1 MAISFV
7 GAGTVVTG
15 SNPTVGVPSG
25 ALVNDLLLLVVT
37 ASVTPATPTGWARLA
52 AQGSGQYI
60 TVFYKFLAPGE
71 TDASSFSLTMTSTAA
86 RSVMVAYR
94 GASGVEVVP
103 AVTAGTGTTMTP
115 NTVTTTYA
123 NDFVISIYAC
133 GTGGAT
139 TLTRNASTTQR
150 SNTSG
155 ATSTN
160 GLLIADELKATA
172 GVSTARAATL
182 SVSRAWSSLAIGIVE
197 SPRTVYWVGGNGTW
211 DATSSTNWSNSSG
224 GSGGFAAPGLLD
236 TVVINAN
243 SGSPTVT
250 LSGQI
255 FSGDLNTTGA
265 TCTLSSTGTLTINGS
280 MTLSATTTW
289 SASSVLTFVGTGT
302 VTTNAVSIASPI
314 TLNGASQTLTLG
326 DNLTTTGAFTLTAG
340 TLALGTNSLNAPTF
354 STNNSNT
361 RAITFG
367 SGSAINLSGNAA
379 TVWAGNTAT
388 GFSTTGTPTVNL
400 TFTGATG
407 TRTIAHGITGGTETT
422 GRIDFAIAASATDTV
437 TLTNSSKIKSLNVQH
452 SGTFDCPSSLTLYG
466 SLTIASSISTYSGGT
481 GTTITLAST
490 GSGNTVT
497 LNKTI
502 TSNLTFN
509 GVGGSWTL
517 GSNTNLTLGTL
528 TVTNGT
534 FSTGNQNIT
543 AKTVTSSGAGV
554 RTVTLGSSTLNLG
567 NEANG
572 TIWDFGTT
580 TNLTFDAGTSQIN
593 STNTT
598 TSTFTGGGLTYYN
611 LNFADNSTLT
621 IEGSNTFNTLSC
633 STTTGTATQLNL
645 TAGTTQTVTNFNVD
659 GSSVTS
665 YVTLNSS
672 SSTVAATLSKASG
685 TVSLSNARIEEVAA
699 TGGATWNAFGCQ
711 KRSAL
716 ATGWNFGT
724 FDRYLVINAPIVIN
738 FTTTGYWSTTS
749 GGATTA
755 QPPYIFDTAI
765 LDNGAAGGVT
775 IDMVGTIGTLNVTD
789 TFPTDGLTAIIEQV
803 SSTTFSIYG
812 SCRIPLNTVWG
823 FSNSFVY
830 SFESTSS
837 GNTIDMR
844 TDPSNINT
852 GAFNGTSDV
861 TFNGVGGEWTLLSNF
876 GAVTSQQI
884 DALTFLN
891 GTLNTGSYQINCN
904 TLSSTGTNTAATL
917 NLSASTVT
925 VNTALTVTST
935 TTTLNAG
942 TSTVV
947 INRSGSTAFTFN
959 SNKTF
964 NVVQIGQTSGTG
976 TITISGSPTI
986 SRLSNLRTGAYTLAF
1001 TASTTTTIGTFDVR
1015 GTAGNVITVAS
1026 STTTNATLAS
1036 QSSAIQSNIDYLT
1049 MNYITATPAVSATGA
1064 TPYYWYIGSNS
1075 TTNVNTTGVI
1085 ALPGTYRA
1093 YHLTSGT
1100 SWSVPADWNDS
1111 SNNVYLLGGG
1121 GGGSGSVVASSTG
1134 NHVSG
1139 AGGGGGGFTALTNV
1153 SLTPSGT
1160 AAYAIGAAGSAGSGS
1175 TSSSTA
1181 GNGGTTTFIVTN
1193 TAGGGGGGSGTTTA
1207 STAGTAGTGTTFNG
1221 GAGGAGTAA
1230 GNVSNAGAGGG
1241 GSGGL
1246 QANGVNGGTNTGT
1259 TRGNGGAGNGG
1270 GSNPIALLYSDIK
1283 YGTGG
1288 LGGTTTSAGVVG
1300 TIYGSGGGGGG
1311 TTASSATTRAGATG
1325 TQGAILIAYEPPV
1338 VTTTSGNF
1346 LTFFY
1351 Q

>member
-7 GAGTVVTG
+7 AAGTVGTG
-15 SNPTVGVPSG
+15 TNPTAAVPAG
-25 ALVNDLLLLVVT
+25 IQKDDLLLIVT
-37 ASVTPATPTGWARLA
+37 TGSATPTTPTGWTQLNAEGAGQFITILFKFA
-52 AQGSGQYI
+52 TASESNVALTQSG
-60 TVFYKFLAPGE
+60 
-71 TDASSFSLTMTSTAA
+71 ASSKA
-86 RSVMVAYR
+86 VMVAYR
-94 GASGVEVVP
+94 GAGGVEVRP
-103 AVTAGTGTTMTP
+103 AFATGSSTTATP
-115 NTVTTTYA
+115 NTLTTTYS
-123 NDFVISIYAC
+123 NDYVISLYAC
-133 GTGGAT
+133 AVNVT
-139 TLTRNASTTQR
+139 TFTPNASTTSR
-150 SNTSG
+150 VNSA
-155 ATSTN
+155 ATAAVK
-160 GLLIADELKATA
+160 GLLIADELQAAA
-172 GVSTARAATL
+172 GTSTARAATL
-182 SVSRAWSSLAIGIVE
+182 STTRSWSAFAIAIIEAPRAL
-197 SPRTVYWVGGNGTW
+197 YWVGGNGTW
-211 DATSSTNWSNSSG
+211 DASTTTNWANSSG
-224 GSGGFAAPGLLD
+224 GTGGVVAPSLVD
-236 TVVINAN
+236 DVFIDAN

-250 LSGQI
+250 LSG
-255 FSGDLNTTGA
+255 SPVCESLTTTGA
-265 TCTLSSTGTLTINGS
+265 TCTLSSTGALSVNGN

-289 SASSVLTFVGTGT
+289 SATGALNFVGTGT
-302 VTTNAVSIASPI
+302 VTTNGVTINSSVGF
-314 TLNGASQTLTLG
+314 NGPSQTLTLG
-326 DNLTTTGAFTLTAG
+326 SNFTTTSSFSHQTGTLDLSTLTL
-340 TLALGTNSLNAPTF
+340 TVLTF
-354 STNNSNT
+354 NTNNSNV
-361 RAITFG
+361 RSITFG
-367 SGSAINLSGNAA
+367 TGSSINITGNNA
-379 TVWAGNTAT
+379 TVWSGTTSTNLT
-388 GFSTTGTPTVNL
+388 TTGTPTVNL
-400 TFTGATG
+400 TYTGGSG
-407 TRTIAHGITGGTETT
+407 TRTIRHGTTGGNETNA
-422 GRIDFAIAASATDTV
+422 RLDFTFVAGATDTV
-437 TLTNSSKIKSLNVQH
+437 TFFSGSHARSVSILH
-452 SGTFDCPSSLTLYG
+452 SGTYSSQATLNLYGNLTVGSSL
-466 SLTIASSISTYSGGT
+466 AWSGGT
-481 GTTITLAST
+481 GTTINFLST
-490 GSGNTVT
+490 SAGNTIT
-497 LNKTI
+497 TNGKTI
-502 TSNLTFN
+502 VSNFAFN
-509 GVGGSWTL
+509 GVGGEWSL
-517 GSNTNLTLGTL
+517 VGAINIGAAVL
-528 TVTNGT
+528 TVTRGSFSTNNQTITASQFDSSGT
-534 FSTGNQNIT
+534 FT
-543 AKTVTSSGAGV
+543 

-567 NEANG
+567 NAANG
-572 TIWDFGTT
+572 TVWSFGTT
-580 TNLTFDAGTSQIN
+580 TNLTFNAGTSQIN

-659 GSSVTS
+659 GSSATS

-672 SSTVAATLSKASG
+672 SPTVAATLSKASG

-724 FDRYLVINAPIVIN
+724 FDRYLVGGSGPSSANIT
-738 FTTTGYWSTTS
+738 FETTGYWSTTS

-765 LDNGAAGGVT
+765 LDGNSNYLFIEMNANESV
-775 IDMVGTIGTLNVTD
+775 GTLNVTNAYVALGRTNSALRQD
-789 TFPTDGLTAIIEQV
+789 SGATFN
-803 SSTTFSIYG
+803 IYG
-812 SCRIPLNTVWG
+812 SCTIPNGALDT
-823 FSNSFVY
+823 FSST
-830 SFESTSS
+830 FEYAFRSIST
-837 GNTIDMR
+837 GNTINLGDDSF
-844 TDPSNINT
+844 TQASE
-852 GAFNGTSDV
+852 V
-861 TFNGVGGEWTLLSNF
+861 TFNGVGGEWTLQSDLGSSSKF
-876 GAVTSQQI
+876 AGTI
-884 DALTFLN
+884 TFTN
-891 GTLNTGSYQINCN
+891 GTVNTNSYNITCQSFSDANGS
-904 TLSSTGTNTAATL
+904 ATI
-917 NLSASTVT
+917 NLSASTL
-925 VNTALTVTST
+925 NPIILLTINQAS
-935 TTTLNAG
+935 TTLNAG
-942 TSTVV
+942 TSTVN
-947 INRSGSTAFTFN
+947 ISPTTGAFTFT
-959 SNKTF
+959 SNKTW
-964 NVVQIGQTSGTG
+964 NIVQIGSSSSTG
-976 TITISGSPTI
+976 LVTIAGGPTI
-986 SRLSNLRTGAYTLAF
+986 SKLSNLRTNAYTLEF
-1001 TASTTTTIGTFDVR
+1001 SASTTTTIGTFDVR
-1015 GTAGNVITVAS
+1015 GTAGNIVTVQS
-1026 STTTNATLAS
+1026 TTTTNATLAS
-1036 QSSAIQSNIDYLT
+1036 LSGAIQSNIDYLT

-1160 AAYAIGAAGSAGSGS
+1160 AAYAIGAAGSAGAGS
-1175 TSSSTA
+1175 TSSSSG

-1246 QANGVNGGTNTGT
+1246 QANGVNGGTNSSTTAGT
-1259 TRGNGGAGNGG
+1259 GGAGNGG

-1288 LGGTTTSAGVVG
+1288 NGGGTASAGSVG

-1311 TTASSATTRAGATG
+1311 TLVSSATTRAGALG
-1325 TQGAILIAYEPPV
+1325 RQGAILIAYQPAV